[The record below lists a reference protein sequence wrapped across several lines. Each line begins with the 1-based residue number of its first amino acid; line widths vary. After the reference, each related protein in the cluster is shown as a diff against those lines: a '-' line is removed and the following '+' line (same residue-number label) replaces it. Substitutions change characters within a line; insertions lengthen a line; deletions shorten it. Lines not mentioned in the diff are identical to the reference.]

1 MTGRLEVMCIEGAEL
16 TDDGGEMERVEVAG
30 VEAGVG
36 SGDEAEETVEATEG
50 GEAIVRLFK
59 LRDECV
65 VYRRGGEV

>member
-1 MTGRLEVMCIEGAEL
+1 MIGRFDEVCNEL
-16 TDDGGEMERVEVAG
+16 TEDGGDVERVEVAG

-36 SGDEAEETVEATEG
+36 SGDEAEETVEAIDG

-59 LRDECV
+59 VRDECV